1 MTTSTMVSVD
11 VGGTFTDVVAVRD
24 GVIHTVKVATDL
36 VDSARG
42 VLAGAAEI
50 GVADADMFN
59 HASTAGL
66 NALLTRRTPKIGLL
80 CSAGHRDILDIGQ
93 NWRPAEAVSDPRW
106 RRSFGDAARPLVPRY
121 LRRGVTERIT
131 ADGTVF
137 IALDE
142 AQAREQIR
150 VLGRCA
156 VDGIAICLLNAYACA
171 AHEERLHELVREEL
185 GDMLCAVSNRVSP
198 LAGEYQRTS
207 TTVIDAMMGIIYRA
221 YSQRLEHGL
230 REIGFTGR
238 LNYADCAAML
248 APVEVAMTR
257 PSRVIF
263 SGPAAGTNASAHFGA
278 VIGDGHLICADV
290 GGTSTDVSVVVAG
303 RPLVSNSV
311 ELEHDLLVSTLSNQ
325 ITSVGAGGGS
335 VVHIGDSG
343 EIRVGPQSAG
353 ADPGPACYDRGG
365 LLPTM
370 TDACLLIGILDEQR
384 FMGGR
389 KQLNAQRAWDA
400 FAALDTPLGMAERI
414 RHAFDIGLNNIAEG
428 VVDIVIRNGIDPREY
443 SLMAYGAAGPML
455 LPALLRLVQ
464 ARQVIIPPHPGL
476 VSALGLLSADRVYLE
491 SRSEYLPLTAASAP
505 TINTIFDE
513 LETAVRAQVG
523 AEPTAVYQRSFDAR
537 MVGQAY
543 ETPFIDAPDG
553 IIDAQ
558 AVQTMVA
565 TFHGVYEQRSGNC
578 FPEVP
583 LQGVT
588 FRVRG
593 TVPTAKASF
602 ATLAARTS
610 GAACALRETEIR
622 YLNGAPYHCA
632 EYDRENLM
640 YGDVINGPA
649 IVRERLST
657 TFLPPRHRLVVGR
670 YAELVITEQ
679 AADE

>member
-1 MTTSTMVSVD
+1 MVSVD

-24 GVIHTVKVATDL
+24 GVIHTVKVPTDL

-50 GVADADMFN
+50 GVADASMFN

-66 NALLTRRTPKIGLL
+66 NALLTRHTPKVGLL

-121 LRRGVTERIT
+121 LRRGVTERMT
-131 ADGTVF
+131 ADGGVF
-137 IALDE
+137 IPLDE
-142 AQAREQIR
+142 AQARAQIR

-171 AHEERLHELVREEL
+171 AHEERLLELVREEL
-185 GDMLCAVSNRVSP
+185 GDILCAVSSRVSP

-221 YSQRLEHGL
+221 YSQRLHSGL
-230 REIGFTGR
+230 LDLGFSGR

-290 GGTSTDVSVVVAG
+290 GGTSTDVSVVVDG

-335 VVHIGDSG
+335 VVHIGASG

-353 ADPGPACYDRGG
+353 ADPGPACYDNGG
-365 LLPTM
+365 QLPTM

-389 KQLNAQRAWDA
+389 KRLNAQRAWDA
-400 FAALDTPLGMAERI
+400 FAALDTPLSMAERI

-455 LPALLRLVQ
+455 LPALLPLVQ

-476 VSALGLLSADRVYLE
+476 FSALGLLSADRVYLE
-491 SRSEYLPLTAASAP
+491 SRSEYLPLCAQSAP
-505 TINTIFDE
+505 AIKAIYDT
-513 LETAVRAQVG
+513 LEAAVRAQVG
-523 AEPTAVYQRSFDAR
+523 AEPAARYQRSFDAR

-553 IIDAQ
+553 VLDAR
-558 AVQTMVA
+558 AVQEMVA
-565 TFHGVYEQRSGNC
+565 TFHAVYEQRSGNR

-583 LQGVT
+583 LQAVT
-588 FRVRG
+588 FRVRA
-593 TVPTAKASF
+593 TVPTAKAAF
-602 ATLAARTS
+602 AALAARST
-610 GAACALRETEIR
+610 GTVTATREIDIR
-622 YLNGAPYHCA
+622 YLDGAPYRCA
-632 EYDRENLM
+632 EYERAQLLA
-640 YGDVINGPA
+640 GDVITGPA
-649 IVRERLST
+649 IVREQLST
-657 TFLPPRHRLVVGR
+657 TFLPPAHRLAVGHHGQ
-670 YAELVITEQ
+670 LIITGQTDHE
-679 AADE
+679 